1 MARSRK
7 LWWTLLAFLLVLAA
21 SESAAALQP
30 ITRKQ
35 ELAIFPN
42 EAFVVRSDQQSIQ
55 QVFIHGNISS
65 ANLPNSTYPAKEFR
79 IAALSPGRYE
89 LRIQLDFP
97 TAYAVT
103 TFVESLGDRTVRN
116 STSYYITGGPMELEI
131 RISSV
136 EEDTGDRVD
145 RQISPWDSFVGWTT
159 KFGQAFPLWVK
170 VLYLLLGVQ
179 FFAVGGLWIR
189 RETSRREFGAQRFD
203 NGNIAYLWVDLAYKF
218 LTVCFITLVVIMGG
232 QLLILFILRF
242 MFLAPL
248 ELLSLWDLFV
258 VGFAAGA
265 VILAYFA
272 RFALEKFFD
281 LKPLEDE

>member
-1 MARSRK
+1 
-7 LWWTLLAFLLVLAA
+7 LAV
-21 SESAAALQP
+21 
-30 ITRKQ
+30 
-35 ELAIFPN
+35 FPS
-42 EAFVVRSDQQSIQ
+42 EAFVVRSDQESIQ
-55 QVFIHGNISS
+55 QVFIQGNVSS
-65 ANLPNSTYPAKEFR
+65 ANIQNSSYPAKEFR
-79 IAALSPGRYE
+79 IFALSPGRYE

-97 TAYAVT
+97 TRYAVT
-103 TFVESLGDRTVRN
+103 MYVESLHNGGMRN
-116 STSYYITGGPMELEI
+116 STSYYMTGGPLELEI

-136 EEDTGDRVD
+136 EEDAGEKVNPP
-145 RQISPWDSFVGWTT
+145 ISPWDSFVGWTT

-170 VLYLLLGVQ
+170 VLYLLLGIQ
-179 FFAVGGLWIR
+179 FFLVGGLWIR

-203 NGNIAYLWVDLAYKF
+203 IGNVAYLWVDLVYK
-218 LTVCFITLVVIMGG
+218 LLIVCFVALVVIMGG

-248 ELLSLWDLFV
+248 ELLNLWDLFV

-265 VILAYFA
+265 VILAYLA